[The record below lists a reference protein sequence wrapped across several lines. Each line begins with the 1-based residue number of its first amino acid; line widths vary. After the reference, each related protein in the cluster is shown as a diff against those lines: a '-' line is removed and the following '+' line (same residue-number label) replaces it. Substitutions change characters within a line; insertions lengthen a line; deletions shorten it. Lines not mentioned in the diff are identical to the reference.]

1 MDHAVVRDFA
11 ARPLT
16 DFILDAALT
25 VIVDAV
31 AGDYD
36 RATLQVA
43 PEPVPVVMVNPI
55 VGEGWEMRMRVVG
68 VSLTSSYVWSLCTS
82 F

>member
-1 MDHAVVRDFA
+1 MDHAVIRNFA

-16 DFILDAALT
+16 DLVLDAALT

-36 RATLQVA
+36 RPTFRSHQNIPTIGVDRPCEL
-43 PEPVPVVMVNPI
+43 
-55 VGEGWEMRMRVVG
+55 VG
-68 VSLTSSYVWSLCTS
+68 
-82 F
+82 